1 MVPAV
6 GGTGTLTSS
15 SPDCLGQALGAGQSE
30 VGAVGGRRGE
40 QITQHSG
47 KCSLRAIP
55 KQQCT
60 CPIPYTTDMMSLNP
74 LQPYWALQFA
84 YSFQKSDTGLT
95 GTGKLSQTM
104 ARCGK
109 PLGEEEYIGISPVA
123 IYMVCITD
131 CCANQDTQQH
141 QVKQSAN
148 YLSQLLCE
156 GCMGFSV

>member
-1 MVPAV
+1 MQ
-6 GGTGTLTSS
+6 GNQR
-15 SPDCLGQALGAGQSE
+15 LGLW
-30 VGAVGGRRGE
+30 GGRGA

-60 CPIPYTTDMMSLNP
+60 VPNTIHNRHDAIKPP
-74 LQPYWALQFA
+74 PAIWGLQFA
-84 YSFQKSDTGLT
+84 HSFQKSDTGLT

-148 YLSQLLCE
+148 YPSQLLCE